1 MEVRA
6 YIMRASESGIVYKGY
21 QSVIGSGVLEGCY
34 IYPLGNGVGIAC
46 CEDAVILGRTL
57 NRAVYDGSGRL
68 KTVLAGNL
76 AAVRY
81 DGKCFGS
88 IQKEDIKIIEE
99 LMKPIERI
107 AYGKVFLKEADGL
120 PEWTDK

>member
-6 YIMRASESGIVYKGY
+6 YIMRADESGIVYKGY

-46 CEDAVILGRTL
+46 GEDAVIQGRTL

-81 DGKCFGS
+81 DGECFGS
-88 IQKEDIKIIEE
+88 IQKEDIKMVEK

-107 AYGKVFLKEADGL
+107 AYGRVCLKAACTL
-120 PEWTDK
+120 QEWEGR

>member
-1 MEVRA
+1 MLCEILFWCLKA
-6 YIMRASESGIVYKGY
+6 YKGY
-21 QSVIGSGVLEGCY
+21 PSVIGSGVLEGCY

-57 NRAVYDGSGRL
+57 NRAVYDGSGKF

-81 DGKCFGS
+81 DGECFGS